1 MTQSDTEEIPATP
14 GGEDGTGPWLRS
26 RRAKILVVAAAAV
39 ILIAALAI
47 VPHFASGRGGGGT
60 TDAPPLATAAVRSF
74 TVTAAANGTVVPASE
89 MGVNFSTPGTL
100 ASISVHV
107 GQQVTPGTVLA
118 QLDNT
123 TAQGDISKAQ
133 SAVTSAQTIYNQTV
147 AQVQT
152 TAANESAAVAGD
164 QQQLTSDQQR
174 TTTNGCSATAPTN
187 ALVCQN
193 DQAAVASDQNQLR
206 TDQGRQ
212 QSDAASG
219 QLSISQAQS
228 SLNAANAQLVT
239 AKDELTGLTLTAP
252 APGTV
257 LQINGQIGENVSGT
271 STSGSTLPGTSTPIP
286 NIVGA
291 PAAPGSQPFMMIGDQ
306 GSFVIGAAFPAND
319 LPALN
324 ATQTGTITD
333 TSLNGLS
340 VPCHM
345 VAVASMATT
354 VNGTSIVYATVAP
367 IGQPSGLYSGQQVSV
382 SINESQANRV
392 LAIPQSAVYLV
403 SGVPHV
409 DVWNGSRSV
418 STAIQTG
425 SQGSSLIQ
433 VSSGLNAGQQVVLSP
448 GTGLQSSSSSAIG
461 GAA

>member
-1 MTQSDTEEIPATP
+1 M
-14 GGEDGTGPWLRS
+14 LL
-26 RRAKILVVAAAAV
+26 IL
-39 ILIAALAI
+39 ALAI
-47 VPHFASGRGGGGT
+47 VPHFTSGSGGGSS
-60 TDAPPLATAAVRSF
+60 TDAPPLATAAIRSF
-74 TVTAAANGTVVPASE
+74 AVTAAANGTVVPASE
-89 MGVNFSTPGTL
+89 EGVNFSTSGTL
-100 ASISVHV
+100 ASISVQV
-107 GQQVTPGTVLA
+107 GQQVTQGTVLA
-118 QLDNT
+118 QLDST

-133 SAVTSAQTIYNQTV
+133 SAVSSAQAVYNQTV

-152 TAANESAAVAGD
+152 TAANESAAVAAD

-174 TTTNGCSATAPTN
+174 LTANLCSATAPSN

-228 SLNAANAQLVT
+228 SLNAANAQLQT
-239 AKDELTGLTLTAP
+239 AQDAMTNLTLV
-252 APGTV
+252 APGPGKV

-271 STSGSTLPGTSTPIP
+271 PTSSSTLPGTSTPIP

-291 PAAPGSQPFMMIGDQ
+291 PAAPGNQPFIVIGDQ
-306 GSFVIGAAFPAND
+306 GSFVVGAAFPASD
-319 LPALN
+319 LPELN

-340 VPCHM
+340 LPCHM
-345 VAVASMATT
+345 VAVAPMATT
-354 VNGTSIVYATVAP
+354 VNGTSIVYATVVA
-367 IGQPSGLYSGQQVSV
+367 IGNPPGLFSGQQVSV
-382 SINESQANRV
+382 SIDVSQASRV
-392 LAIPQSAVYLV
+392 IAVPQSAVYLV

-409 DVWNGSRSV
+409 DVWDGSRSV

-425 SQGSSLIQ
+425 PQGSSLIE
-433 VSSGLNAGQQVVLSP
+433 VSSGLSAGQQVVLSP
-448 GTGLQSSSSSAIG
+448 GTGLQSSSSSAVG
-461 GAA
+461 GTA